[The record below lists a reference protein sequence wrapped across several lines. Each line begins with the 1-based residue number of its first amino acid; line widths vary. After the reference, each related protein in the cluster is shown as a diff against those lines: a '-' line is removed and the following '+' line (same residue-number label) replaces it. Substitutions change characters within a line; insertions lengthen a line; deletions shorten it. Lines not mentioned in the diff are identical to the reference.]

1 MPHRKLIFIVDD
13 DPLYCEILADHL
25 KMNPKYRIQTFA
37 TGEDCLRQLFENPDL
52 IILDYNL
59 SLVKHDAGNGMQILD
74 LIKKE
79 DANQKV
85 IVLSAQEHYGV
96 ALETI
101 RRGAEQYIVKDTSSF
116 DKLDKLISAL
126 N

>member
-25 KMNPKYRIQTFA
+25 KMNPKYRVQTFA